1 LDLSKGA
8 PKTAVATD
16 AHKLGINGPL
26 KTVHVNDPTERL
38 ISGARSA

>member
-1 LDLSKGA
+1 LDLPKGA
-8 PKTAVATD
+8 LKTAVAAD

-38 ISGARSA
+38 ISSARPA